1 MNLKEQMENI
11 YQNMDPDKIPWNM
24 SNPPELLLDFINNN
38 ITKSDTILEPGCG
51 AGNYVMYLSGKGYK
65 TTGVD
70 FSETAINMARKS
82 SKLKKLEC
90 KFIAADV
97 TKDLSELKTSFDFVY
112 DWELLHHIFPEQR
125 AMYINNV
132 YKLVKPG
139 GYYFSVFF
147 SEKSDQFGGE
157 GKYRR
162 TPLNTELYFSSE
174 EEMFSLFDPFFEIV
188 KLSTVEIEGKYAR
201 HKAIYAVLKK
211 R

>member
-1 MNLKEQMENI
+1 MNLKDQMENI
-11 YQNMDPDKIPWNM
+11 YQNTDPDKIPWN
-24 SNPPELLLDFINNN
+24 SINPPELLLDFINNN
-38 ITKSDTILEPGCG
+38 INKSDTILELGCG

-70 FSETAINMARKS
+70 FSETAINIARKS
-82 SKLKKLEC
+82 SKVKKLDC
-90 KFIAADV
+90 KFIVADV
-97 TKDLSELKTSFDFVY
+97 TKDLSELNTSFDFVY

-125 AMYINNV
+125 STYVNNI

-139 GYYFSVFF
+139 GFYFSVCF

-157 GKYRR
+157 GKYRK

-174 EEMFSLFDPFFEIV
+174 EEMFMLFDPFFEIV
-188 KLSTVEIEGKYAR
+188 KLTTVEIEGKYAP
-201 HKAIYAVLKK
+201 HKAIYAALKK

>member
-11 YQNMDPDKIPWNM
+11 YQNTDPDKIPWNTI
-24 SNPPELLLDFINNN
+24 NPPELLLDFINNN
-38 ITKSDTILEPGCG
+38 INKSDTILEPGCG

-82 SKLKKLEC
+82 SEEKKLDC
-90 KFIAADV
+90 KFIVADV
-97 TKDLSELKTSFDFVY
+97 TKDLSELNTSFDFVY

-125 AMYINNV
+125 STYVNNV

-139 GYYFSVFF
+139 GYYFSVCF
-147 SEKSDQFGGE
+147 SDRSDQFGGE
-157 GKYRR
+157 GKYRK

-174 EEMFSLFDPFFEIV
+174 EEMFTLFDPFFEIV
-188 KLSTVEIEGKYAR
+188 KLTTVEIEGKYAP
-201 HKAIYAVLKK
+201 HKAIYAALKK

>member
-11 YQNMDPDKIPWNM
+11 YQNTDPDKIPWNTI
-24 SNPPELLLDFINNN
+24 NPPEILLDFINNN
-38 ITKSDTILEPGCG
+38 INNSDTILELGCG

-65 TTGVD
+65 TTGID

-82 SKLKKLEC
+82 SEEKKLDC
-90 KFIAADV
+90 KFIVADV
-97 TKDLSELKTSFDFVY
+97 TKDLSELNTSFDFVY

-125 AMYINNV
+125 FKYVNNV

-139 GYYFSVFF
+139 GYYFSVCF

-157 GKYRR
+157 GKYRK

-174 EEMFSLFDPFFEIV
+174 EEMFTLFDPFFEIV
-188 KLSTVEIEGKYAR
+188 KLSTVEIEGKYAP